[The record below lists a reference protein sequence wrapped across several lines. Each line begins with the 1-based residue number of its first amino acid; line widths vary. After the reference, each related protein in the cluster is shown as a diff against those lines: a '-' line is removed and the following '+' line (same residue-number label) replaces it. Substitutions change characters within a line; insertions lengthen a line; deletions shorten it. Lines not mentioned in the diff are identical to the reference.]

1 MQLTTAV
8 LIILPSVLPLPL
20 PAVDSP
26 FLAIKI
32 NREQGGIKYGYD
44 SAVSKQAQN
53 LVVSGKENHKNIS
66 IPIYKEYLH
75 SRENQTAYI

>member
-1 MQLTTAV
+1 MQLTAAV

-44 SAVSKQAQN
+44 SAVSKQVQN
-53 LVVSGKENHKNIS
+53 LVVSGKGDDKNMS
-66 IPIYKEYLH
+66 KAIYKEYSH
-75 SRENQTAYI
+75 SRENKQNYI